1 MRPEI
6 ALRGAEEKQP
16 DSLTV
21 FVSLRFNV
29 FDFSL
34 RSGRDRHFDN
44 VLIKDDKHLLHIDF
58 GFLMGTSPPI
68 DGPRIAIA
76 PQMEAVFRDLKVW
89 DKFVQMFVDAFI
101 ALRRVAPAIIR
112 TSVILFSKAG
122 YEEEEIR
129 TYLQGRSSL
138 NVHDKEHK
146 AAEHVRRQIVNSS
159 GDIKTRFKAFAHEH
173 IDPAWYG
180 LLEKGFPPA
189 VAIMK
194 IVDAKEQKAARKL
207 SQASTAMVKE
217 DEKIHL

>member
-1 MRPEI
+1 MKDWNKI
-6 ALRGAEEKQP
+6 VMVVQ
-16 DSLTV
+16 LTPGV
-21 FVSLRFNV
+21 FFFFL
-29 FDFSL
+29 FSGNN
-34 RSGRDRHFDN
+34 SGRDRHFDN

-76 PQMEAVFRDLKVW
+76 PQMEAVFRDLGVW
-89 DKFVQMFVDAFI
+89 ERFVDMFVDGFI

-112 TSVILFSKAG
+112 TSVIMFSKAG
-122 YEEEEIR
+122 YDEDQIR
-129 TYLQGRSSL
+129 AYLQGRFSL
-138 NVHDKEHK
+138 NVHDKEEK
-146 AAEHVRRQIVNSS
+146 AAEMVRRQIVNSS

-194 IVDAKEQKAARKL
+194 MVDAKEQKAAKKL
-207 SQASTAMVKE
+207 SQQIRTEVKE
-217 DEKIHL
+217 DEKIHLQ

>member
-1 MRPEI
+1 MILYACVWRM
-6 ALRGAEEKQP
+6 
-16 DSLTV
+16 D
-21 FVSLRFNV
+21 
-29 FDFSL
+29 
-34 RSGRDRHFDN
+34 SGRDRHFDN

-68 DGPRIAIA
+68 DGPHIAIA

-89 DKFVQMFVDAFI
+89 DKFVQMCVDAFI

-112 TSVILFSKAG
+112 TSVIMFSKAG
-122 YEEEEIR
+122 YEEEQIR
-129 TYLQGRSSL
+129 SYLRGRFSL
-138 NVHDKEHK
+138 NVHEREDK
-146 AAEHVRRQIVNSS
+146 AAETLRRQIVNSS

-194 IVDAKEQKAARKL
+194 IVDAKEQKAAKKL
-207 SQASTAMVKE
+207 SQQTVIEVRE
-217 DEKIHL
+217 DEKIHLR